1 LLYGLA
7 VFDELA
13 SGMASVSTPDIERSF
28 GASHALATAILFL
41 VPGIVA
47 FAIEPWLFVLADRYP
62 RRWFI
67 RGGVA
72 AMAIASVIAA
82 FSSGPIALA
91 GSQALLWC
99 AIGSASG
106 LAQATLVDEATRS
119 AEDTRARTIAR
130 WTLLSLIGD
139 VGAPA
144 LLAVLAVA
152 GFGWRTGYGVV
163 AVVLAGW
170 TLALAFAPI
179 EGIGDLDGDDEGERV
194 GVLAAFRE
202 ALRDRTLLAWLFAT
216 ALCDLLDEIFVVL
229 ASIRVRDGF
238 AASAAW
244 QTATIVAFVAGDVI
258 GLVVLDRV
266 LKRTS
271 ELRVLAIASAGCAIA
286 YVVWL
291 LAPSVAWNVVLVAP
305 VGLFAGPLYPLASA
319 QAYAARPESSGVVL
333 AASHLFTP
341 LGLALPFA
349 LGAIADA
356 AGIEIALALLVI
368 QPIALCMFA
377 IWQAKRQ

>member
-1 LLYGLA
+1 
-7 VFDELA
+7 
-13 SGMASVSTPDIERSF
+13 MASVSTPDIERSF

-106 LAQATLVDEATRS
+106 LAQATLVDEAGD
-119 AEDTRARTIAR
+119 ARARTIAR

-152 GFGWRTGYGVV
+152 GFGWRTGYGIV

-179 EGIGDLDGDDEGERV
+179 EGVGDDDDGESI

-238 AASAAW
+238 GASAAW

-266 LKRTS
+266 LKRAS
-271 ELRVLAIASAGCAIA
+271 ELRVLAIAAAGCAIA
-286 YVVWL
+286 YVAWL
-291 LAPSVAWNVVLVAP
+291 LAPSVAWNVALIAP

-319 QAYAARPESSGVVL
+319 QAYAARPGSSGVVL

-341 LGLALPFA
+341 LGLALPFT
-349 LGAIADA
+349 LGVVADV
-356 AGIEIALALLVI
+356 AGIEIALAMLVI

>member
-1 LLYGLA
+1 MLYGLA

-13 SGMASVSTPDIERSF
+13 NGMASVSTPDIERSL
-28 GASHALATAILFL
+28 GASHARATAILFL

-82 FSSGPIALA
+82 FSSGSHWRDRRRCC
-91 GSQALLWC
+91 GVR
-99 AIGSASG
+99 SG
-106 LAQATLVDEATRS
+106 WRRPRWSIKLPS

-130 WTLLSLIGD
+130 WTLWSLIGD

-152 GFGWRTGYGVV
+152 GFGWRTGYGIV

-179 EGIGDLDGDDEGERV
+179 EGVGDDDDDSV

-238 AASAAW
+238 GASAAW

-266 LKRTS
+266 LKPAR
-271 ELRVLAIASAGCAIA
+271 ELRVLAIAAAGCAIA

-291 LAPSVAWNVVLVAP
+291 PAPSAAWNVVLIAP
-305 VGLFAGPLYPLASA
+305 VGLFAGPLYTLRGATGVVRRGARGERSRTV
-319 QAYAARPESSGVVL
+319 AARWRCS
-333 AASHLFTP
+333 
-341 LGLALPFA
+341 
-349 LGAIADA
+349 
-356 AGIEIALALLVI
+356 
-368 QPIALCMFA
+368 
-377 IWQAKRQ
+377 

>member
-1 LLYGLA
+1 
-7 VFDELA
+7 
-13 SGMASVSTPDIERSF
+13 MASVSTPDIERSF

-82 FSSGPIALA
+82 FSTGPIALA

-106 LAQATLVDEATRS
+106 LAQATLVDEAGD
-119 AEDTRARTIAR
+119 ARARTIAR
-130 WTLLSLIGD
+130 WTLWSLIGD
-139 VGAPA
+139 IGAPA

-152 GFGWRTGYGVV
+152 GFGWRTGYGIV

-179 EGIGDLDGDDEGERV
+179 EGVGDNDDDEGEKV

-258 GLVVLDRV
+258 GLVALDRV
-266 LKRTS
+266 LKRAS
-271 ELRVLAIASAGCAIA
+271 ELRVLAIAAAGCAIA
-286 YVVWL
+286 YVAWL
-291 LAPSVAWNVVLVAP
+291 LAPSVAWNVVLIVP

-319 QAYAARPESSGVVL
+319 QAYAARPESSGIVL

-341 LGLALPFA
+341 LGLALPFI
-349 LGAIADA
+349 LGVIADV